1 MSSSPSVVTAAI
13 PLYGSDP
20 NQPVRITGLLTHSAG
35 LTALLAL
42 GAETAGGPLMLLL
55 TPLIFLVAL
64 RILQGRRATDVAED
78 VALRARLD
86 LTRALGR
93 PPIHADFSAAPS
105 KLRKSVV
112 ATGLAYDGERLYAIE
127 ESIAEPI
134 PWKDIRRFRWAI
146 EADQTVNVHVDI
158 HTPDATPV
166 PDFGARQMAQAR
178 RNAAAMLQS
187 GFFLE
192 VADVNRP
199 VRQFVTN
206 DKAVLLRWFEILTQ
220 MKEGRLPVA

>member
-1 MSSSPSVVTAAI
+1 MSSSSSVMTTAI

-20 NQPVRITGLLTHSAG
+20 DQPVRITGVLTHSAG
-35 LTALLAL
+35 LTALLGF
-42 GAETAGGPLMLLL
+42 GAAEIWSPLMLVL
-55 TPLIFLVAL
+55 TPFVFLAAL

-78 VALRARLD
+78 VALRARRD
-86 LTRALGR
+86 LTGALGR
-93 PPIHADFSAAPS
+93 PPVHADFSAAPS
-105 KLRKSVV
+105 KQRKSII

-134 PWKDIRRFRWAI
+134 AWKDIRRFRWAI
-146 EADQTVNVHVDI
+146 EADQTVNVHVNV
-158 HTPDATPV
+158 HAPGATHV
-166 PDFGARQMAQAR
+166 PDFGARQIAQAR
-178 RNAAAMLQS
+178 RDAAAILQS

-192 VADVNRP
+192 IADIDRP